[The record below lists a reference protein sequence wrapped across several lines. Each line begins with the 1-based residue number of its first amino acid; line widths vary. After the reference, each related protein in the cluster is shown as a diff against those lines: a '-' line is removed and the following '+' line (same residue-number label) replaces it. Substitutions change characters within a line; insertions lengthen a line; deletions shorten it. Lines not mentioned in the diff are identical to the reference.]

1 MMLTF
6 KGDDIR
12 VGYMSALHC
21 FKREL
26 VILLQGKY
34 SFFFFGHTI
43 KHAGSKFPNQVLN
56 SQAPAVKFHKL
67 QVLIT
72 ELPGDSQNI
81 LENIAPCFFY
91 ILGKLPK

>member
-1 MMLTF
+1 
-6 KGDDIR
+6 
-12 VGYMSALHC
+12 MSALHC
-21 FKREL
+21 SKREL
-26 VILLQGKY
+26 VILLQGEY
-34 SFFFFGHTI
+34 SFSFGHTT
-43 KHAGSKFPNQVLN
+43 KLAGSKFPNQVLN